1 MYIDRLD
8 KINDKYINT
17 YHRKVE
23 IKPTDVNV
31 ASYTDFSAVHNKKD
45 PKFKF
50 GDHVKIIKYKN
61 IFATGYTTKSLKNN
75 VPWTYTISN
84 FTSEKNNGIFYQKEL

>member
-23 IKPTDVNV
+23 IKPADVNV

-45 PKFKF
+45 LKFKF

-61 IFATGYTTKSLKNN
+61 IFATGYTTN
-75 VPWTYTISN
+75 W
-84 FTSEKNNGIFYQKEL
+84 SEEVFKKCPMDIYYQ

>member
-45 PKFKF
+45 P
-50 GDHVKIIKYKN
+50 
-61 IFATGYTTKSLKNN
+61 
-75 VPWTYTISN
+75 TISN